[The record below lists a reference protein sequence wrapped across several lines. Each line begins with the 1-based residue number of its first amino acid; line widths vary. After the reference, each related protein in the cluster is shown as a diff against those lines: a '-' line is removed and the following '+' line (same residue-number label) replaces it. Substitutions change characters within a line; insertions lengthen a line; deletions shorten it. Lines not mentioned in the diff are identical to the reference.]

1 MSINIVID
9 DDGAMQPP
17 SSPATLRASSPP
29 SADLPA
35 PPEDAYMRD
44 ILPSDKRATSPL
56 PPSSPIRSS
65 PPKPTSHVPNKP
77 APRNK
82 KKSADNENARP
93 SGRDGPIEPET
104 EDTKPESQPEPAQ
117 PTKKSKKK
125 KAKKVPASSDDPP
138 SEPPAPS
145 RQSHAQP
152 ETQHPAKTR
161 SKKKK
166 AKLDEDVVMAK
177 EEEAESSAP
186 KSDEAN
192 EEGPTAAKLK
202 PAKKKGKKV
211 EGEAEAVA
219 KPAASKPKLKKSK
232 PNAREDTIE
241 IADTSTAEIPAAKPK
256 RKRKRDVNRD
266 TTDAESVAESVAH
279 AKPKS
284 KKKKTKRNGTGS
296 VAEVKESEERTSA
309 ESVEGHVKAT
319 NDDGPKS
326 NCGIHSCTCLLCKPV
341 GGCAC
346 DICQHRPDGD
356 TEMPEAPD
364 VKLRFLDLDTYMYAD
379 QDAEPRSNNIRAPV
393 LELGANADSE
403 RHQEVE
409 IAEST
414 SDSVPVSKPNAMEQ
428 RVDCTGS
435 TIDLSWMTLPFDKRA
450 GIADEL
456 TFTFE
461 GVLFSPEGLRMGS
474 EAEMENRNWEVEQQR
489 ERQLEAE
496 QFDWDGMLVGDGPF
510 QPKLAEDVDKW
521 WERAEGLLLKE
532 DGEWKD
538 PDLAAES
545 FAIPDRPAD
554 LRLPSFPE
562 TDEEEEEEEEE
573 PVAFVA
579 QRVLR
584 SRAIML

>member
-1 MSINIVID
+1 MSTNIVID

-35 PPEDAYMRD
+35 PSEDAYMRD
-44 ILPSDKRATSPL
+44 ILPSDKRAASPL

-65 PPKPTSHVPNKP
+65 SPKPTSHVPNKP
-77 APRNK
+77 AARNK

-104 EDTKPESQPEPAQ
+104 EDTKLESQPEPAQ
-117 PTKKSKKK
+117 PKKKSKKK
-125 KAKKVPASSDDPP
+125 AKKQVPASSDDTP

-166 AKLDEDVVMAK
+166 AKLDEDAVMAK
-177 EEEAESSAP
+177 EEAESSAP
-186 KSDEAN
+186 KLDEAN
-192 EEGPTAAKLK
+192 EEAPTAAKLK

-211 EGEAEAVA
+211 EGVA
-219 KPAASKPKLKKSK
+219 KAAASKPKLKKSK

-241 IADTSTAEIPAAKPK
+241 IADTSAAEIPAAKPK

-266 TTDAESVAESVAH
+266 TTDAESVAESVAQ

-284 KKKKTKRNGTGS
+284 KKKKPKRNATES
-296 VAEVKESEERTSA
+296 VIEAAEVKELEERTSA
-309 ESVEGHVKAT
+309 AESAEGHVKAT
-319 NDDGPKS
+319 NDDGPNYS
-326 NCGIHSCTCLLCKPV
+326 DASIHSCTCLLCKPV
-341 GGCAC
+341 EGCAC
-346 DICQHRPDGD
+346 DICQHRPDDD
-356 TEMPEAPD
+356 TEMPDAPD

-379 QDAEPRSNNIRAPV
+379 WDVEPRSNNARAPG
-393 LELGANADSE
+393 LEPGANADSE

-409 IAEST
+409 IVEST
-414 SDSVPVSKPNAMEQ
+414 SDSAPVSNPSAMEQ

-435 TIDLSWMTLPFDKRA
+435 IIDLNWMTMPFDKRA
-450 GIADEL
+450 GIADES

-461 GVLFSPEGLRMGS
+461 GVLFSSEGLRMGS
-474 EAEMENRNWEVEQQR
+474 EAEMENRKWEVEQER

-496 QFDWDGMLVGDGPF
+496 QFGWDGMFVGHGPF
-510 QPKLAEDVDKW
+510 QPKVADKW
-521 WERAEGLLLKE
+521 WERAGGLLLNE

-545 FAIPDRPAD
+545 FAIPDRHDD
-554 LRLPSFPE
+554 LRLPSYPE
-562 TDEEEEEEEEE
+562 TDEVEEEEEEE
-573 PVAFVA
+573 PVAFVP